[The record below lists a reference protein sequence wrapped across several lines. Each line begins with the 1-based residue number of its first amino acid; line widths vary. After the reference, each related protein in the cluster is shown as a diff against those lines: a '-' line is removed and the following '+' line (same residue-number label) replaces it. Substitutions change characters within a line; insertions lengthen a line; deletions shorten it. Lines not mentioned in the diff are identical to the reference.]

1 MTEKNRLLITRLKQ
15 VRKEKEYSYQ
25 YIVDECE
32 RNGDSV
38 SMSAVR
44 RIFMDG
50 SEDMG
55 FRYSTIRPVAVVVLG
70 LDEVTHSEAPTPDE
84 ADALRALIAIKD
96 KQIEDLHRTISEKS
110 TQIAWLVKVIDGLT
124 EKQDH
129 HF

>member
-1 MTEKNRLLITRLKQ
+1 
-15 VRKEKEYSYQ
+15 
-25 YIVDECE
+25 VDECE

-44 RIFMDG
+44 RIFMEG

-84 ADALRALIAIKD
+84 AAALRTLISIKD
-96 KQIEDLHRTISEKS
+96 TQLADLHRTLSEK
-110 TQIAWLVKVIDGLT
+110 TAEIARLNKIIDRLL
-124 EKQDH
+124 EK
-129 HF
+129 

>member
-25 YIVDECE
+25 RIVDECE
-32 RNGDSV
+32 RNGDPV

-70 LDEVTHSEAPTPDE
+70 LDEVAHNEAPTPDE
-84 ADALRALIAIKD
+84 ADALRTLIAIKD
-96 KQIEDLHRTISEKS
+96 TQIADLHRTLSDKTAEIARLNKIIDRLLEK
-110 TQIAWLVKVIDGLT
+110 
-124 EKQDH
+124 
-129 HF
+129 

>member
-44 RIFMDG
+44 RIFMEG

-84 ADALRALIAIKD
+84 AAALRTLIAIKD
-96 KQIEDLHRTISEKS
+96 TQIADLHRTLSEK
-110 TQIAWLVKVIDGLT
+110 TAEVVRLTKIIDRLL
-124 EKQDH
+124 EK
-129 HF
+129 

>member
-25 YIVDECE
+25 YIVDECA

-44 RIFMDG
+44 RIFMEG

-84 ADALRALIAIKD
+84 AAALRTLIAIKD
-96 KQIEDLHRTISEKS
+96 TQIADLHRTLSEK
-110 TQIAWLVKVIDGLT
+110 TAEVARLTKIIDRLL
-124 EKQDH
+124 DS
-129 HF
+129 

>member
-84 ADALRALIAIKD
+84 AAALRTLIAIKD
-96 KQIEDLHRTISEKS
+96 TQIADLHRTLSEK
-110 TQIAWLVKVIDGLT
+110 TAEVVRLTKIIDRLL
-124 EKQDH
+124 EK
-129 HF
+129 

>member
-44 RIFMDG
+44 RIFMEG

-84 ADALRALIAIKD
+84 AAALRTLIAIKD
-96 KQIEDLHRTISEKS
+96 TQIADLHRTLSEK
-110 TQIAWLVKVIDGLT
+110 TAEVARLTKIIDRLL
-124 EKQDH
+124 DS
-129 HF
+129 

>member
-44 RIFMDG
+44 RIFMEG

-84 ADALRALIAIKD
+84 AAALRTLIAIKD
-96 KQIEDLHRTISEKS
+96 TQIADLHRTLSEKS
-110 TQIAWLVKVIDGLT
+110 AELIRLNKIIDRLL
-124 EKQDH
+124 DS
-129 HF
+129 